1 MGSRKRCE
9 ARQNYHCTPSP
20 ADPRCRSRRLHPHS
34 YTRTP
39 PPVPFTIVDFKPRRH
54 DQNTTMTDHNRLAPP
69 STSSSAS
76 PTIHEEPGVTSPVD
90 IEDTDPNI
98 ADKRLNEKTKGLP
111 ASDTQAE
118 DDVLVVNWEGPD
130 DPENPKKCVNL
141 PSLICVNLLTSVGAT
156 AHLASSAAG
165 VLGENGLRPLSSR
178 PLHLSALF
186 PPP

>member
-1 MGSRKRCE
+1 
-9 ARQNYHCTPSP
+9 
-20 ADPRCRSRRLHPHS
+20 
-34 YTRTP
+34 
-39 PPVPFTIVDFKPRRH
+39 
-54 DQNTTMTDHNRLAPP
+54 MTDHNRLAPP

-130 DPENPKKCVNL
+130 DPENPKKCV
-141 PSLICVNLLTSVGAT
+141 SLLSFICVNLLTLWVQPPVFPLPQLEFWAKMGCDRYR
-156 AHLASSAAG
+156 
-165 VLGENGLRPLSSR
+165 LGLYIY
-178 PLHLSALF
+178 
-186 PPP
+186 